1 MAVWAEM
8 MAGMVGTVVE
18 LEAVAWVAVKEG
30 PVAKVARLVAKEAG
44 VKAVAAKLVALV
56 VATYSNI
63 IERTQM
69 PPYSSKAHRY

>member
-8 MAGMVGTVVE
+8 MAEMVGTVVE

-30 PVAKVARLVAKEAG
+30 PVAKVAVE
-44 VKAVAAKLVALV
+44 VALV
-56 VATYSNI
+56 VVVVGTDSSI
-63 IERTQM
+63 VERTQM